1 MSTSPTIL
9 VTGGAGYI
17 GAHACKALAGDGFL
31 PICLDDLS
39 SGQREAVRWGP
50 LEVGRIQDSGFLDA
64 VLARWRPVG
73 ALHFAASI
81 SVAESVS
88 DPLTYWT
95 NNVGG
100 TLSVLAAMR
109 KAGMR
114 HIVLS
119 STAAVYGSSPVE
131 GSLSETA
138 PLAPDNPYGQTK
150 RAAEAALADCA
161 RAHGM
166 QATAL
171 RYFNAAGGDPEGEIG
186 ESHDPETHL
195 IPLAIDA
202 ALGRRGPLSV
212 FGTDYPTPDGTA
224 VRDYIHVDDL
234 VTAHIL
240 ALRRMMERPKDA
252 PGSFTAYNL
261 GSGEGASVLQVL
273 RAVEAVLG
281 RAVPHHTGPRRA
293 GDSPVLVAAIDKAR
307 AELGWSPAH
316 SDLHTIVRDAALWR
330 ARGTGSAAGR

>member
-1 MSTSPTIL
+1 MTTSPTIL

-17 GAHACKALAGDGFL
+17 GAHACKALAGEGFL
-31 PICLDDLS
+31 PICLDNLS
-39 SGQREAVRWGP
+39 SGRREAVRWGP
-50 LEVGRIQDSGFLDA
+50 LEMGRVQDPGFLDA
-64 VLARWRPVG
+64 VLARWKPVG
-73 ALHFAASI
+73 VLHFAANI
-81 SVAESVS
+81 SVAESVA
-88 DPLTYWT
+88 DPLAYWT

-100 TLSVLAAMR
+100 TLSLLAAMR
-109 KAGMR
+109 KAGTR

-119 STAAVYGSSPVE
+119 STAAVYGSSPMD
-131 GSLSETA
+131 GPLPETA

-171 RYFNAAGGDPEGEIG
+171 RYFNAAGGDPDGEIG

-224 VRDYIHVDDL
+224 VRDYVHVLDL
-234 VTAHIL
+234 VAAHIL
-240 ALRRMMERPKDA
+240 ALRRMMDRPVDA
-252 PGSFTAYNL
+252 AGHFAAYNL
-261 GSGEGASVLQVL
+261 GSGEGASILQVL
-273 RAVEAVLG
+273 RAVEVVLG
-281 RAVPHHTGPRRA
+281 RAVPHHVGSRRA
-293 GDSPVLVAAIDKAR
+293 GDSPILVANIEKAR
-307 AELGWSPAH
+307 AELGWAPVY
-316 SDLHTIVRDAALWR
+316 SDLHTIMRDSVLWR
-330 ARGTGSAAGR
+330 GRGLGAAAGG

>member
-17 GAHACKALAGDGFL
+17 GAHACKALASDGFL
-31 PICLDDLS
+31 PVCIDDLS
-39 SGQREAVRWGP
+39 SGRREAVRWGP
-50 LEVGRIQDSGFLDA
+50 LEVGRIQDPAFLDA
-64 VLARWRPVG
+64 VEARWKPVG
-73 ALHFAASI
+73 VLHFAASI
-81 SVAESVS
+81 SVAESVA
-88 DPLTYWT
+88 DPLAYWT

-100 TLSVLAAMR
+100 TLSLLAAMR
-109 KAGMR
+109 KAGTR

-119 STAAVYGSSPVE
+119 STAAVYGSSTAA
-131 GSLSETA
+131 GSLPEAAS
-138 PLAPDNPYGQTK
+138 LAPDNPYGQTK

-212 FGTDYPTPDGTA
+212 FGIDYPTPDGTA
-224 VRDYIHVDDL
+224 VRDYIHVLDL
-234 VTAHIL
+234 VAAHIL
-240 ALRRMMERPKDA
+240 ALRRMMERPKDD

-273 RAVEAVLG
+273 RAVATALG
-281 RAVPHHTGPRRA
+281 RAVPHHVASRRA

-307 AELGWSPAH
+307 AELGWSPAR
-316 SDLHTIVRDAALWR
+316 SDLDTIVRDAALWR
-330 ARGTGSAAGR
+330 IQPPTVASQ